1 LLGYSLLRRLGKGQR
16 KKGKPS
22 AAATQKQKNN
32 TSGENAVK
40 ITSRKTAPVFVMTA
54 LAASISAS
62 MAMAQ
67 EAEDHFML
75 EEIVVT
81 ANKRESSLMETGLSI
96 SAYSS
101 ETMEKLGID
110 DVNDL
115 SVNTP
120 ALSITTDDRI
130 TVRGVGQESGALGID
145 PGVATYSDGVYLRGT
160 ALYQSNN
167 FYDMKRI
174 EVLRGPQGTLYGR
187 NTAGGAIN
195 LVRNK
200 PQQEF
205 EADLNFEAG
214 NNGYLVTQ
222 GMVNLPINDQMAWR
236 TSVSKVQR
244 DPMQNN
250 DAGRDIDSKDDTT
263 FDTTLVVDFSDDW
276 TADLR
281 VFGFER
287 SGIPESGYI
296 PVEFNTTDRA
306 YAGTINTN
314 ATFGSAPNPGVD
326 DISNTSRD
334 YDNHGDE
341 DFTGITLTNTV
352 TVGDIDVKVIAAHSV
367 STGDSAVDAD
377 RSSNTLSSVVYTKQY
392 DVTIDTLE
400 IQFISDF
407 DGPMNFIGGLY
418 GYQSKEQAYISFRNI
433 ADDLYATSVDFY
445 SDTSMF
451 SLVLDNQNHIDR
463 DVLTTL
469 TGNQVDQFVT
479 FGTISD
485 YVGQADNT
493 YFYAQSELESESYA
507 AFGQVDYDFSDE
519 LTMTLGLRYSYDK
532 KAGAEEVYIAVPM
545 TGDYFSP
552 GVALISHTQDALN
565 PTNSI
570 GFLQNNQTNNAGADN
585 WENVSGTARLEYS
598 MEDGFVYGSIST
610 GYRSGGFNLG
620 AGKSSGLDDFGQE
633 TITSYE
639 VGYKGMMLEQT
650 LSLEVSAYYYDYQ
663 DLQVLQTFI
672 ADTGNQGNEINNAA
686 TASITGL
693 EMQLAWRA
701 SERLTL
707 SGGYAYTKAEYDSFV
722 TIDTASFSDVEQQL
736 GGNSLNRAP
745 EHKVGLSAIY
755 DIPLGDKGDLSLIG
769 VYSWV
774 DEMYT
779 DVFNSELGKLEAWDR
794 VDLRAIWRAPADNLS
809 VSAFVKNLMD
819 DREATDA
826 SRGTATDDFQRSEAV
841 TDPRM
846 YGVAVNYNF

>member
-1 LLGYSLLRRLGKGQR
+1 MKM
-16 KKGKPS
+16 
-22 AAATQKQKNN
+22 
-32 TSGENAVK
+32 
-40 ITSRKTAPVFVMTA
+40 TSRKAAPLFVMTA

-62 MAMAQ
+62 MAVAQ
-67 EAEDHFML
+67 DTEDNFTL

-96 SAYSS
+96 SAFSS
-101 ETMEKLGID
+101 ENMEELGID

-120 ALSITTDDRI
+120 GLSITTDDRI
-130 TVRGVGQESGALGID
+130 TVRGVGQESAALGID

-167 FYDMKRI
+167 FYDISRI

-187 NTAGGAIN
+187 NTAGGAVN

-205 EADLNFEAG
+205 EGDLNVEVG

-222 GMVNLPINDQMAWR
+222 GMINLPINEQVAWR

-244 DPMQNN
+244 DPIQNN
-250 DAGRDIDSKDDTT
+250 DAGRGTDSKDDTT
-263 FDTTLVVDFSDDW
+263 FDSTLVVDFNDSW

-314 ATFGSAPNPGVD
+314 ATFGSAPNPGAD
-326 DISNTSRD
+326 DISNTSHD

-352 TVGDIDVKVIAAHSV
+352 TVGDIDIKVIAAHSE

-377 RSSNTLSSVVYTKQY
+377 RSSNDIASIVYTKQY

-400 IQFISDF
+400 LQFISDF
-407 DGPMNFIGGLY
+407 DGAMNFIGGLY
-418 GYQSKEQAYISFRNI
+418 GYQSKEDSYISFRNI

-445 SDTSMF
+445 SDTSLF
-451 SLVLDNQNHIDR
+451 SLAVDNQNHIDR
-463 DVLTTL
+463 ALIPLGALGDTVS
-469 TGNQVDQFVT
+469 GNLMDMFVT
-479 FGTISD
+479 FGGVND
-485 YVGQADNT
+485 YVGMADNT
-493 YFYAQSELESESYA
+493 YFYAQSQLESESYA
-507 AFGQVDYDFSDE
+507 AFGQVDYDFNE
-519 LTMTLGLRYSYDK
+519 QLTMTLGLRYSYDK
-532 KAGAEEVYIAVPM
+532 KAGSEEVYIAVPM

-565 PTNSI
+565 PNNSI
-570 GFLQNNQTNNAGADN
+570 GFLQNTQTNNDGADN

-598 MEDGFVYGSIST
+598 IEDGFVYGSIST

-639 VGYKGMMLEQT
+639 VGYKGMLLDDAM
-650 LSLEVSAYYYDYQ
+650 SVAVSAYYYDYQ

-672 ADTGNQGNEINNAA
+672 ADSGNQGNEINNAA

-693 EMQLAWRA
+693 ELELAWRA

-707 SGGYAYTKAEYDSFV
+707 SGGYAYTKAEYDSFT
-722 TIDTASFSDVEQQL
+722 TIDTASFSDVEQDL

-745 EHKVGLSAIY
+745 EHKVGLSAVY
-755 DIPLGDKGDLSLIG
+755 DIPLGDKGDLSLVG

-779 DVFNSELGKLEAWDR
+779 DVFNSELGKLDDWDR
-794 VDLRAIWRAPADNLS
+794 IDLRAIWRAPTDNLS
-809 VSAFVKNLMD
+809 VSAFVKNLTG
-819 DREATDA
+819 DRDATDA

-846 YGVAVNYNF
+846 YGVAVNYGF

>member
-1 LLGYSLLRRLGKGQR
+1 
-16 KKGKPS
+16 
-22 AAATQKQKNN
+22 
-32 TSGENAVK
+32 VK
-40 ITSRKTAPVFVMTA
+40 ITNRKATPVFMLTA

-62 MAMAQ
+62 MAVAQ
-67 EAEDHFML
+67 DDLDSFML

-81 ANKRESSLMETGLSI
+81 ANKRESSLMETGMSI

-101 ETMEKLGID
+101 ESMERLGID

-120 ALSITTDDRI
+120 GLSITTDDRI
-130 TVRGVGQESGALGID
+130 TVRGVGQESAALGID

-167 FYDMKRI
+167 FYDMERI

-205 EADLNFEAG
+205 EGDVNLEVG

-222 GMVNLPINDQMAWR
+222 GMINLPINDQVAWR
-236 TSVSKVQR
+236 TSLSKVER
-244 DPMQNN
+244 DPLQNN
-250 DAGRDIDSKDDTT
+250 DAGPGIDSKDDVT
-263 FDTTLVVDFSDDW
+263 FDTTLVVDFTDDW

-287 SGIPESGYI
+287 TGSPESGYI
-296 PVEFNTTDRA
+296 PVAFNTTDRA
-306 YAGTINTN
+306 FAGAINTN
-314 ATFGSAPNPGVD
+314 ATFGSAPNPGVY
-326 DISNTSRD
+326 DISNTSHD
-334 YDNHGDE
+334 FDNRSDE

-352 TVGDIDVKVIAAHSV
+352 TLGDMDIKVIAAHSE

-377 RSSNTLSSVVYTKQY
+377 RSSNDIASVVYTKKY

-400 IQFISDF
+400 VQFVSDF
-407 DGPMNFIGGLY
+407 DGPMNFIAGLY
-418 GYQSKEQAYISFRNI
+418 GYQSKEESYISFRNI

-445 SDTSMF
+445 SDTSLF
-451 SLVLDNQNHIDR
+451 SFVADNPAHTGR
-463 DVLTTL
+463 ATL
-469 TGNQVDQFVT
+469 LGPLSGNLMAANFLPA
-479 FGTISD
+479 GAISD
-485 YVGQADNT
+485 YVGMADNT
-493 YFYAQSELESESYA
+493 YYYADSSLKSESYA
-507 AFGQVDYDFSDE
+507 AFGQLDYDFNE
-519 LTMTLGLRYSYDK
+519 QMTLTLGLRYSEDK
-532 KAGAEEVYIAVPM
+532 KSGAEEVYIAVPM

-552 GVALISHTQDALN
+552 GVALISLTQDALN
-565 PTNSI
+565 PNNSI
-570 GFLQNNQTNNAGADN
+570 GFLQNTQTNNEGADD
-585 WENVSGTARLEYS
+585 WSNVSGTARLEYS
-598 MEDGFVYGSIST
+598 LDAGFVYGSVST

-620 AGKSSGLDDFGQE
+620 AGKSSGLDDFNE
-633 TITSYE
+633 EIITSYE
-639 VGYKGMMLEQT
+639 IGYKGMMLDRT
-650 LSLEVSAYYYDYQ
+650 LSMEVAAYYYDYQ

-672 ADTGNQGNEINNAA
+672 GDDGNQGNEINNAA

-693 EMQLAWRA
+693 ELQMAWRA
-701 SERLTL
+701 TESLTL
-707 SGGYAYTKAEYDSFV
+707 SGGYAYAKAEYDGFV
-722 TIDTASFSDVEQQL
+722 TIDTASFSTVEEDL
-736 GGNSLNRAP
+736 SGNSLNRAP
-745 EHKVGLSAIY
+745 EHKFGLNAAY
-755 DIPLGDKGDLSLIG
+755 DISLGDMGDLTLVG

-779 DVFNSELGKLEAWDR
+779 DVFNSENGKLDDWDR
-794 VDLRAIWRAPADNLS
+794 IDLRAVWRAPEDNLA
-809 VSAFVKNLMD
+809 VTAFVKNLSG

-846 YGVAVNYNF
+846 YGIAVNYNF

>member
-1 LLGYSLLRRLGKGQR
+1 MAPLVTE
-16 KKGKPS
+16 
-22 AAATQKQKNN
+22 TQTQNN
-32 TSGENAVK
+32 NRSGENAVK
-40 ITSRKTAPVFVMTA
+40 NISRKAKKTTPVFMLTA

-67 EAEDHFML
+67 DTEEHFSL

-101 ETMEKLGID
+101 ERMEQLGID

-130 TVRGVGQESGALGID
+130 TIRGVGQESSALGID

-167 FYDMKRI
+167 FYDMERI

-195 LVRNK
+195 LVRKK

-205 EADLNFEAG
+205 EGDMNVEVG

-222 GMVNLPINDQMAWR
+222 GMINLPINDQVAWR
-236 TSVSKVQR
+236 TSLSKVQR
-244 DPMQNN
+244 DPIQNN

-263 FDTTLVVDFSDDW
+263 FDTTLVVDFTDDW

-296 PVEFNTTDRA
+296 PVAFNTTDRA
-306 YAGTINTN
+306 FAGAINTN
-314 ATFGSAPNPGVD
+314 ATFGSAPNPGVN

-334 YDNHGDE
+334 YANHNDE

-352 TVGDIDVKVIAAHSV
+352 TLGDMDIKIIAAHSE
-367 STGDSAVDAD
+367 SSGDSAVDAD
-377 RSSNTLSSVVYTKQY
+377 RSSNDLASIVYTKQY

-400 IQFISDF
+400 VQFISDF
-407 DGPMNFIGGLY
+407 DGPVNFIAGLY
-418 GYQSKEQAYISFRNI
+418 GYQSKEDSYISFRNI
-433 ADDLYATSVDFY
+433 ADDLYSTSVDFY
-445 SDTSMF
+445 SDTSLF
-451 SLVLDNQNHIDR
+451 SLAVDNADHLNRTLIPLGALGD
-463 DVLTTL
+463 TT
-469 TGNQVDQFVT
+469 TGNLMDMFVT
-479 FGTISD
+479 FGAVGD
-485 YVGQADNT
+485 YVGMADNT
-493 YFYAQSELESESYA
+493 YFYADSSLKSESYA
-507 AFGQVDYDFSDE
+507 AFGQVDYDISDQ
-519 LTMTLGLRYSYDK
+519 LTMTLGLRYSQDK
-532 KAGAEEVYIAVPM
+532 KSGAEEVYIAVPM

-552 GVALISHTQDALN
+552 GIALISHTQDALN
-565 PTNSI
+565 PNNSI
-570 GFLQNNQTNNAGADN
+570 GFLQNTQTNNEGADDWN
-585 WENVSGTARLEYS
+585 NVSGTARLEYS
-598 MEDGFVYGSIST
+598 LDEGFVYGSVST

-620 AGKSSGLDDFGQE
+620 AGKSSGLDDFNE
-633 TITSYE
+633 EIITSYE
-639 VGYKGMMLEQT
+639 IGYKGMMLDKT
-650 LSLEVSAYYYDYQ
+650 LSLEVAAYYYDYQ

-672 ADTGNQGNEINNAA
+672 ADDGNQGNEINNAA
-686 TASITGL
+686 SASITGL
-693 EMQLAWRA
+693 ELQMAWRA
-701 SERLTL
+701 SQNLTL
-707 SGGYAYTKAEYDSFV
+707 SGGYAYAKSEYDGFV
-722 TIDTASFSDVEQQL
+722 TIDTASLSTVEQDL
-736 GGNSLNRAP
+736 SGNRLNRAP
-745 EHKVGLSAIY
+745 EHKFGLNAAY
-755 DIPLGDKGDLSLIG
+755 DISLGDMGDLTLVG
-769 VYSWV
+769 VYSWI

-779 DVFNSELGKLEAWDR
+779 DVFNSELGKLDDWDR
-794 VDLRAIWRAPADNLS
+794 IDLRAVWRAPEDNLA
-809 VSAFVKNLMD
+809 VTAFVKNLAG
-819 DREATDA
+819 DRDATDA